1 MNKKRNIL
9 IICIV
14 VALVVVIGIAGVLY
28 FILTNTK
35 SKKEVFVG
43 KIIEFMSENQEEG
56 NALNEYLKKK
66 KTMPYENEGNISI
79 EGSSNNENSQMPKIV
94 FSGKSNPLERQA
106 EQNIEIQY
114 SDEVKFPISYR
125 QDNDIFGLQTKYLS
139 NSYIAVE
146 NNNLKEFVE
155 KLGMDATQIPD
166 KIELPEA
173 DEQQIFSD
181 EELEQLKDKYSVV
194 LDNIKEEQITVTKE
208 NEQENYE
215 LMLDSQ
221 TTKDI
226 LVQAMDILKND
237 DIILDKINSLATENN
252 GQINELISELA
263 DQLRELDVEEIGN
276 TKIIIVSENG
286 KATKLSIVLSN
297 DERQENVVDITKTE
311 NEVKYQ
317 FGLWISNLKPNY
329 TSIDES
335 EDTKIHI
342 GLDINFSGINQ
353 EENINEE
360 YTVTADVYGE
370 DLTTPNFQLR
380 ADFTNTIN
388 FTNDVQIE
396 KLTNQNTMLFNNY
409 SQEQLAVLLPAM
421 GNRLTEVY
429 ESQMEQLGVGENAN
443 PFTSIL
449 AGALINNAAKETMTN
464 TDTNAT
470 DTNNNIEENEE
481 QEETNNK
488 QNNTEQETSNNML
501 NSMGKAEIQTFNSRF
516 EKYKGTVRGTMVK
529 SLLQDIQTSNA
540 SDMDNQVKIE
550 GIISS
555 IMEVSSIQASQ
566 KYEVSL
572 SYDNNGR
579 VNSVKIEN
587 ASN

>member
-1 MNKKRNIL
+1 MNKKRNNIL

-56 NALNEYLKKK
+56 NTLNEYFKKK
-66 KTMPYENEGNISI
+66 KTTPYENEGSISI
-79 EGSSNNENSQMPKIV
+79 EGSTDSEDAQMPEIV

-146 NNNLKEFVE
+146 NNNLKEFLG

-166 KIELPEA
+166 KIEIPET

-181 EELEQLKDKYSVV
+181 EELEPLKDKYSVI
-194 LDNIKEEQITVTKE
+194 LENIKEEQITITKE
-208 NEQENYE
+208 NKQENYE

-237 DIILDKINSLATENN
+237 DIILDKINSLIGEDN
-252 GQINELISELA
+252 GQINELIAELA
-263 DQLRELDVEEIGN
+263 DQLQELDVEKIGN
-276 TKIIIVSENG
+276 TKIIIVSEDG

-311 NEVKYQ
+311 NAVQYQ

-342 GLDINFSGINQ
+342 EFDINFSGINQ

-360 YTVTADVYGE
+360 YIITADVYGE
-370 DLTTPNFQLR
+370 DLTTPTYQLSV
-380 ADFTNTIN
+380 DFTNTIN
-388 FTNDVQIE
+388 FTDDVQIE
-396 KLTNQNTMLFNNY
+396 KLTNENTMLFNNY

-421 GNRLTEVY
+421 VNRLTEVY
-429 ESQMEQLGVGENAN
+429 KNQMEQLGVGENEN
-443 PFTSIL
+443 PFTNIL
-449 AGALINNAAKETMTN
+449 AR
-464 TDTNAT
+464 T
-470 DTNNNIEENEE
+470 DTNNNIEENKE
-481 QEETNNK
+481 QEEMNNT

-501 NSMGKAEIQTFNSRF
+501 DSMKKAEIQAFNDRF
-516 EKYKGTVRGTMVK
+516 EKYKGNINGAMVK

-540 SDMDNQVKIE
+540 SDMENQVKIE
-550 GIISS
+550 GTISS
-555 IMEVSSIQASQ
+555 IMEVSDIEITQ